1 MRILL
6 LTDNFVPETNSPALR
21 AYEHARAWIAQGAA
35 VTIITTIPN
44 FPTGRPLPPYR
55 NRLYQSET
63 VDGIEVIRVWSLLAP
78 NRGVFWRSLDFL
90 SFAITGF
97 LAGLF
102 RRADVILATSP
113 QLLTALAG
121 SCLAIA
127 KRRPWVFEVR
137 DLWPDSIVAV
147 GVMRENLFIQTLHWL
162 ERGLYRH
169 AGRVVAV
176 SNGIRDRLIARGV
189 PEAKIGVVPNGVDL
203 RRLTA
208 GRGHTDVRHTLK
220 LQDRFV
226 LGYVGTHG
234 MAQGLEV
241 VLGAAQALRDSN
253 AHFLFVGEGARREAV
268 MARAREMRLENVTFI
283 GLVPLEMAAS
293 YLQACDAVVIP
304 LKRTSQIE
312 ITLPGKIFEAAAM
325 GKPIIVSAE
334 GASADLVRRYRAGLV
349 APPEDAGALAD
360 AIRRL
365 AAEPELRE
373 QLSQGSLV
381 LARDFD
387 RQRLARMMLD
397 ELRIAMSCRRSAQRT
412 TDGC

>member
-21 AYEHARAWIAQGAA
+21 AYDHARAWVGNGAK
-35 VTIITTIPN
+35 VTVITTIPN

-55 NRLYQSET
+55 NRLYQKET
-63 VDGIEVIRVWSLLAP
+63 MDGIEVVRVWTLLAP
-78 NRGVFWRSLDFL
+78 NRGIFWRSLDFL
-90 SFAITGF
+90 SFAVSGF

-102 RRADVILATSP
+102 RRYDVILATSP

-121 SCLAIA
+121 RCLATV

-147 GVMRENLFIQTLHWL
+147 GAMRENVLIRALQRL
-162 ERGLYRH
+162 ETGLYRH
-169 AGRVVAV
+169 ATRVVAV
-176 SNGIRDRLIARGV
+176 SDGIRDRLIARGV
-189 PEAKIGVVPNGVDL
+189 PREKIGVVPNGVDSRRIGAEAGDIDL
-203 RRLTA
+203 RQS
-208 GRGHTDVRHTLK
+208 LK
-220 LQDRFV
+220 FNDRFV
-226 LGYVGTHG
+226 VGYVGTHG

-241 VLGAAQALRDSN
+241 VLDAAHALRDSN
-253 AHFLFVGEGARREAV
+253 ALFLFVGEGARRDAII
-268 MARAREMRLENVTFI
+268 ARASKMQLRNVQFI
-283 GLVPLEMAAS
+283 GLVPRQVAAA
-293 YLQACDAVVIP
+293 YLRACDAVVIP

-312 ITLPGKIFEAAAM
+312 ITLPGKIFEAAAL

-334 GASADLVRRYRAGLV
+334 GASADLVRRYGAGLV
-349 APPEDAGALAD
+349 APPEDPDVLAD

-365 AAEPELRE
+365 ASDPELRK

-387 RQRLARMMLD
+387 REHFAQMLLD
-397 ELRIAMSCRRSAQRT
+397 ELRPIVRS
-412 TDGC
+412 

>member
-21 AYEHARAWIAQGAA
+21 AYEHARVWMARGAT
-35 VTIITTIPN
+35 VTVITTIPN

-55 NRLYQSET
+55 NRLYQAET
-63 VDGIEVIRVWSLLAP
+63 LDGLQVVRVWSFLAA
-78 NRGVFWRSLDFL
+78 NRGIFWRSLDFL
-90 SFAITGF
+90 SFGVSSF
-97 LAGLF
+97 VAGLF
-102 RRADVILATSP
+102 RRSDIILATSP
-113 QLLTALAG
+113 QLLTAVAG
-121 SCLAIA
+121 CGLAIA

-147 GVMRENLFIQTLHWL
+147 GVMRENLFIRGLHKL
-162 ERGLYRH
+162 EAALYRH
-169 AGRVVAV
+169 ASRIVAV
-176 SNGIRDRLIARGV
+176 SDGIRTQLIARGV
-189 PEAKIGVVPNGVDL
+189 PPTKIGVVPNGVNLLRVAAQAGQPDL
-203 RRLTA
+203 RN
-208 GRGHTDVRHTLK
+208 TLK

-234 MAQGLEV
+234 MAQALEV
-241 VLGAAQALRDSN
+241 VLGAAHNLRDSN
-253 AHFLFVGEGARREAV
+253 SHFLFVGEGARREALV
-268 MARAREMRLENVTFI
+268 GRAKEMRLDNVTFV
-283 GLVPLEMAAS
+283 GLVPLEMAAA
-293 YLQACDAVVIP
+293 YLRTCDAVLIP

-334 GASADLVRRYRAGLV
+334 GASADLVQRYGAGLV
-349 APPEDAGALAD
+349 VPPEDPEALAA

-365 AAEPELRE
+365 AGDAELRD
-373 QLSQGSLV
+373 QLSHGSLA

-387 RQRLARMMLD
+387 RERFANAMLE
-397 ELRIAMSCRRSAQRT
+397 ELRIAASTYRGPQVA